1 MATEVLKSELDLF
14 KNVNYQASIL
24 SSNLIPYRPISSIE
38 NANTIEFVIP
48 GNSEEYIDLQDIFLW
63 VKANIVKEDGTNY
76 ASNQNGRYSLI
87 NYGLNTIWDQVDIYL
102 NNTLTSQSSNTYAYR
117 SYIECLLGKEEM
129 AKYSYLKAAGFNPP
143 KTGHT
148 NFDQIDSDLASIS
161 KESKEFTLYGRI
173 HGDIFNSQRLLINGV
188 TIRLVFTKAKD
199 NFSLMGSAA
208 QTADTT
214 STPPIPALD
223 ATKPK
228 LNIKDVCLFVRKVLV
243 NSSVLNAHAKVLQTN
258 TCKYPIKRVE
268 IKTFSLSPSQSTFVI
283 DNIFM
288 GQLPSNLIIGICEH
302 DSQLGEY
309 TKNPLSFKNF
319 GLNYLTCHMN
329 GIMYPSIPYTPDYD
343 KDLYA
348 RELVEFYSNIGQ
360 TNSEPLFKSSFANY
374 KDGYN
379 FYAFNFNSDQQITPI
394 ENFINIPKEG
404 YLRLEL
410 HFKNNLANPLKVMC
424 YGIFENMIEI
434 DNNRKVTI
442 DY

>member
-208 QTADTT
+208 QTADAT

-243 NSSVLNAHAKVLQTN
+243 NSSVMNAHAKVL
-258 TCKYPIKRVE
+258 
-268 IKTFSLSPSQSTFVI
+268 
-283 DNIFM
+283 
-288 GQLPSNLIIGICEH
+288 
-302 DSQLGEY
+302 
-309 TKNPLSFKNF
+309 
-319 GLNYLTCHMN
+319 
-329 GIMYPSIPYTPDYD
+329 
-343 KDLYA
+343 
-348 RELVEFYSNIGQ
+348 
-360 TNSEPLFKSSFANY
+360 
-374 KDGYN
+374 
-379 FYAFNFNSDQQITPI
+379 
-394 ENFINIPKEG
+394 
-404 YLRLEL
+404 
-410 HFKNNLANPLKVMC
+410 
-424 YGIFENMIEI
+424 
-434 DNNRKVTI
+434 
-442 DY
+442 